1 MKCKFAPKTLRSYI
15 PQTRG
20 FLSWMATAF
29 QAVRRQKMRQESP
42 TPFSLTGIAIG
53 EGKFTPLLFGKSFK
67 KKDRF

>member
-1 MKCKFAPKTLRSYI
+1 
-15 PQTRG
+15 
-20 FLSWMATAF
+20 MATAF